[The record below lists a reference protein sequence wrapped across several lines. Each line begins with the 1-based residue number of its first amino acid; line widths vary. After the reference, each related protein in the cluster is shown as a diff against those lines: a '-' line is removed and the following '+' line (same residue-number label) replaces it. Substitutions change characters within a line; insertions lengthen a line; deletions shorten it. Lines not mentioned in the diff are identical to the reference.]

1 MPIKTSIK
9 RASGWLY
16 LNSPMGRQQ
25 LRGAGL
31 ILMLH
36 RVLADDHSAEL
47 PHRNELCVGPQ
58 AFEKLLRWLQR
69 HFHCLPLMELLQGN
83 GQAQDSD
90 KPRVALTFDDGWRDN
105 ALNAFPL
112 LQKYQ
117 VPASI
122 FLSTDYIGSRQRFWW
137 ESLGETLW
145 GSHGEPA
152 RRQIIETLRLAG
164 RPLPAAYFMNERPHA
179 RSYALGRYLQ
189 SLKSLSPQALHML
202 TDACPADSLPQAL
215 DWQQVRWL
223 EASGLIR
230 FGPHGASHALL
241 PGLDE
246 RRLEEELSRSHYAL
260 QEGCRNP
267 LPVYCY
273 PNGDHD
279 LRVRQRL
286 TAHHYPFALSTRAGI
301 CQGSDD
307 PLALP
312 RIGVSQRNACRPSL
326 LAWRI
331 SRGGRA

>member
-1 MPIKTSIK
+1 MPIKTSLK

-16 LNSPMGRQQ
+16 LNSPKGRQQ
-25 LRGAGL
+25 LRGAGV

-36 RVLADDHSAEL
+36 RVLADDSSAAL

-58 AFEKLLRWLQR
+58 AFERLLRWLQR
-69 HFHCLPLMELLQGN
+69 HFDCVHLMDLLKVHEQPR
-83 GQAQDSD
+83 GQQRP
-90 KPRVALTFDDGWRDN
+90 KVALTFDDGWRDN

-112 LQKYQ
+112 LQQYK

-145 GSHGEPA
+145 GSHGEVP
-152 RRQIIETLRLAG
+152 RRALVEQLRKIG
-164 RPLPAAYFMNERPHA
+164 RPLPAAWFMNEREHA
-179 RSYALGRYLQ
+179 RSQVLARYLQ
-189 SLKSLSPQALHML
+189 SLKSLPPQALHLL
-202 TDACPADSLPQAL
+202 TDTCPAESLPQAL
-215 DWQQVRWL
+215 DWNQVRLL
-223 EASGLIR
+223 ENSGLIS

-241 PGLDE
+241 PGLDDQ
-246 RRLEEELSRSHYAL
+246 RLEEELTRSHYAL
-260 QEGCRNP
+260 QQGCKQP

-279 LRVRQRL
+279 ARVRERL
-286 TAHHYPFALSTRAGI
+286 RAHRYPFALGTQAGI
-301 CQGSDD
+301 CQGHDD

-312 RIGVSQRNACRPSL
+312 RISVSQRTASRPSL

-331 SRGGRA
+331 SRGGHS